1 MSKRSKN
8 ATTARET
15 LKILEQGFYINQR
28 NQQVKLAQIQHQA
41 VAGSVHYRPEMFAD
55 VFAKRNTILA
65 AGKTPVVT
73 EVANAT
79 TLSAARRLKAEG
91 SAKVLALNF
100 ASAKNPGG
108 GFLSGSQAQE
118 ESLARAS
125 GLYATQQAQFAFYEH
140 HRSGHSCLYSDHVIY
155 SPSVPVFRD
164 DAGTLLAQPWQCHFL
179 TAAAVNAGA
188 VRQNEPQR
196 KNQIIPIMEQRT
208 RMVLAGAIAHGCDAL
223 VLGAWGCGVF
233 KNDPFVVAGIFA
245 KILAESPSEGQFRHI
260 DFAVYDPS
268 GTGATLAAF
277 QSQFASA

>member
-1 MSKRSKN
+1 MNRQQR
-8 ATTARET
+8 AQMGQET
-15 LKILEQGFYINQR
+15 LSILESGMYRAPDGSLVSIESALAASIAGAVLYRPADYGALLN
-28 NQQVKLAQIQHQA
+28 QVKA
-41 VAGSVHYRPEMFAD
+41 RP
-55 VFAKRNTILA
+55 A
-65 AGKTPVVT
+65 AGERVITVSSG
-73 EVANAT
+73 T
-79 TLSAARRLKAEG
+79 TLKAGQALVGQYEN
-91 SAKVLALNF
+91 VVCLNF
-100 ASAKNPGG
+100 ASAKNPRG

-125 GLYATQQAQFAFYEH
+125 GLYATQQAQFAFYDY

-164 DAGTLLAQPWQCHFL
+164 DAGTLLVQPWQCHFQ

-196 KNQIIPIMEQRT
+196 VEEIVPVMEQRT
-208 RMVLAGAIAHGCDAL
+208 RMVLATAIAHGCQAL

-233 KNDPFVVAGIFA
+233 KNDPVVVAGIFA
-245 KILAESPSEGQFRHI
+245 KVLAEAPFAGQFLHI

-277 QSQFASA
+277 QKQFAST

>member
-1 MSKRSKN
+1 MNRQQR
-8 ATTARET
+8 AQMGQET
-15 LKILEQGFYINQR
+15 LSILESGT
-28 NQQVKLAQIQHQA
+28 
-41 VAGSVHYRPEMFAD
+41 YRASD
-55 VFAKRNTILA
+55 GTLVSIGDALA
-65 AGKTPVVT
+65 ASTAGTVLHRPADYASLLQVVKTRPARGETAITVSSG
-73 EVANAT
+73 T
-79 TLSAARRLKAEG
+79 TLEAGQSLVGRYENVAC
-91 SAKVLALNF
+91 LNF

-196 KNQIIPIMEQRT
+196 KNQIIPVMEQRT
-208 RMVLAGAIAHGCDAL
+208 RMVLAVAIAHGCQAL

-245 KILAESPSEGQFRHI
+245 KILGEAPFAGQFRYI

-268 GTGATLAAF
+268 GTGTTLAAF
-277 QSQFASA
+277 QSQFDG